1 MKTKEKME
9 IAMLSHN
16 TGIKARPLAMNN
28 IDIPIRNRAI
38 FDNTIVSCVNAK
50 NVLIL

>member
-16 TGIKARPLAMNN
+16 TGIKARPLVINN
-28 IDIPIRNRAI
+28 IDITIRNKAI
-38 FDNTIVSCVNAK
+38 FYDTIVSVAPK
-50 NVLIL
+50 